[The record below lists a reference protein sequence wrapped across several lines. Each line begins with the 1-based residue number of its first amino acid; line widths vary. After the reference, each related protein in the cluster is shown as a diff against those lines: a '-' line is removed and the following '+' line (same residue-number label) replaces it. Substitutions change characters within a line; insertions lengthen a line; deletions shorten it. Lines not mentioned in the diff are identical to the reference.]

1 LEAKYCRRPKV
12 DLEQIVQ
19 HILTARRDLTREDVL
34 RKIYDKKNSGQDYFL
49 DEVAARIVASELG
62 IEVPNNQEPFQ
73 PQVQIKN
80 LVSGLNDVSIAAR
93 VIATYPT
100 QTFKRSDLTEG
111 KVARALLADKTGKLK
126 LVLWDNNTNLIETG
140 KIQAGIIIRVL
151 HGYLREGF
159 DGQLELHIGRRGEIQ
174 ISPQDV
180 NAADYPTGGQLIDH
194 IGSINAKNRTAHVFG
209 TVSDVYPISEFKRK
223 DGSGGKVRRL
233 RLRDATG
240 DIQAVFWNEKV
251 DELGN
256 IDPNDQ
262 LRIIDAKVRTQPDGR
277 IELHVQNAVQIKKT
291 EGAHTAPMEPTVH
304 KIADAKEGGVY
315 TIEATVASPPDSRE
329 VTTGQG
335 ERILMTAIDL
345 TDETGKITM
354 TFWRK
359 HAETTRELS
368 AGTHVRVRNA
378 YAKRGFTDPLELTS
392 RTLTT
397 VEIVSK
403 PEVLDARNKVE

>member
-1 LEAKYCRRPKV
+1 
-12 DLEQIVQ
+12 
-19 HILTARRDLTREDVL
+19 
-34 RKIYDKKNSGQDYFL
+34 
-49 DEVAARIVASELG
+49 
-62 IEVPNNQEPFQ
+62 
-73 PQVQIKN
+73 
-80 LVSGLNDVSIAAR
+80 
-93 VIATYPT
+93 
-100 QTFKRSDLTEG
+100 
-111 KVARALLADKTGKLK
+111 
-126 LVLWDNNTNLIETG
+126 
-140 KIQAGIIIRVL
+140 
-151 HGYLREGF
+151 
-159 DGQLELHIGRRGEIQ
+159 
-174 ISPQDV
+174 
-180 NAADYPTGGQLIDH
+180 
-194 IGSINAKNRTAHVFG
+194 VFG

-262 LRIIDAKVRTQPDGR
+262 LRITDAKVRTQPDGR

-291 EGAHTAPMEPTVH
+291 EGAHMAPMEPTVH

-368 AGTHVRVRNA
+368 AGTRVRVRNA